1 MNSKGPLRQPFFFG
15 GEFSPFGE
23 MFFQTDYFLSN
34 ISLFQQESFKGIG

>member
-15 GEFSPFGE
+15 GEFGE

-34 ISLFQQESFKGIG
+34 ISLFQQEPFKGIG

>member
-1 MNSKGPLRQPFFFG
+1 MNCKGPLRQPFFFG

-34 ISLFQQESFKGIG
+34 ISLFQQEPFKGIG